1 MPRLRRFSAADFRYT
16 EKVNNESRQ
25 LLWLVLF
32 RLTRSFAA
40 GIIVLVLPYYVL
52 QDLRRGSFLLGL
64 LYTAATFGTAAFA
77 LLFGYLTDL
86 WGRKGTLLLAGALLP
101 AGALLAVSSSRLV
114 LLFAG
119 AILGGFSAT
128 GSRAAGSVGG
138 AAQPIQSALI
148 AELTTIRNRTF
159 WFSLFTFLSGI
170 FGAAG
175 ILAASALSA
184 RNGFLVALIVSGAGL
199 FFLLPVDAAPNGEKK
214 RIGSRRV
221 IGKFSLTAAVNGLS
235 QGIIMP
241 FLIPFF
247 VLIYHVPKS
256 SMSVYGFG
264 SELVAAVAILIAPP
278 LERRFGFVKAVAVTR
293 GLGAV
298 LLLLL
303 PWTRILNLALII
315 YMLTPALRVLAVP
328 AQQTALTAMV
338 RKAEMGRA
346 LAMNQ
351 VARLAASGGAV
362 SLTGYMFETSEIAL
376 PFYAYAALVAVS
388 LAMYFQFFG
397 ANPQVSSE

>member
-1 MPRLRRFSAADFRYT
+1 M
-16 EKVNNESRQ
+16 NHESRQ

-40 GIIVLVLPYYVL
+40 GIIVLILPYYVL
-52 QDLRRGSFLLGL
+52 QDLRRGAFLLGL
-64 LYTAATFGTAAFA
+64 LYTAATFGTAGFA
-77 LLFGYLTDL
+77 LLFGFLTDL

-101 AGALLAVSSSRLV
+101 AGALLAFSSSSLAF
-114 LLFAG
+114 LFAG

-138 AAQPIQSALI
+138 AAQPIQSAII
-148 AELTTIRNRTF
+148 AEFTTIRNRTF
-159 WFSLFTFLSGI
+159 WFSLFTFLSGV

-175 ILAASALSA
+175 MLAARLFSAHNA
-184 RNGFLVALIVSGAGL
+184 FLVALISSAAGL
-199 FFLLPVDAAPNGEKK
+199 VFLLPVHPAQSGEKK
-214 RIGSRRV
+214 RVRSRRV

-235 QGIIMP
+235 QGVIMP

-264 SELVAAVAILIAPP
+264 SELVAAVAILIAPL
-278 LERRFGFVKAVAVTR
+278 LERRFGFVKSVAFTR
-293 GLGAV
+293 GLGAA

-303 PWTRILNLALII
+303 PWTRMLTLALII

-338 RKAEMGRA
+338 RKDEMGRA

-351 VARLAASGGAV
+351 VARLTASGGAV
-362 SLTGYMFETSEIAL
+362 TLTGYMFETAEMAL
-376 PFYAYAALVAVS
+376 PFYAYAALTAMS

-397 ANPQVSSE
+397 ANPQMSPE

>member
-1 MPRLRRFSAADFRYT
+1 VSHD
-16 EKVNNESRQ
+16 SRQ

-52 QDLRRGSFLLGL
+52 QDLHYTPLVLGL

-101 AGALLAVSSSRLV
+101 LGAFLAFSSARLP

-138 AAQPIQSALI
+138 AAQPIQSAVI
-148 AELTTIRNRTF
+148 SGLTTIRNRTF
-159 WFSLFTFLSGI
+159 WFSLFTFLSGVL
-170 FGAAG
+170 GAAG
-175 ILAASALSA
+175 MLAARLMSA
-184 RNGFLVALIVSGAGL
+184 RGGFLAALIASAAGVL
-199 FFLLPVDAAPNGEKK
+199 FLIPVKPVDNRGERK
-214 RIGSRRV
+214 RLQSRKI
-221 IGKFSLTAAVNGLS
+221 IGKFSMTAAVNGLS
-235 QGIIMP
+235 QGIVMP

-247 VLIYHVPKS
+247 VLVYHTPKS
-256 SMSVYGFG
+256 QMSVYGFG
-264 SELVAAVAILIAPP
+264 SELVAAAAILVAPS
-278 LERRFGFVKAVAVTR
+278 LERRFGFVKSVAFTR
-293 GLGAV
+293 GVGAA

-303 PWTRILNLALII
+303 PWVRIFVLSIVI
-315 YMLTPALRVLAVP
+315 YMLTPALRVVAVP

-338 RKAEMGRA
+338 KKDEMGRA

-351 VARLAASGGAV
+351 VARLSASGGAV
-362 SLTGYMFETSEIAL
+362 ALTGYMFEAAEIAV
-376 PFYAYAALVAVS
+376 PFYIYAALTCVS
-388 LAMYFQFFG
+388 LAMYFRFFG
-397 ANPQVSSE
+397 ANPELSSE

>member
-1 MPRLRRFSAADFRYT
+1 MN
-16 EKVNNESRQ
+16 VNNESRQ

-40 GIIVLVLPYYVL
+40 GMIVLILPYYVL
-52 QDLRRGSFLLGL
+52 QDLHYGPFVLGL
-64 LYTAATFGTAAFA
+64 VYTAATIGTAGFA
-77 LLFGYLTDL
+77 LLFGFLTDL
-86 WGRKGTLLLAGALLP
+86 WGRKGTLFLAGALLP
-101 AGALLAVSSSRLV
+101 IGSLVAFSSNTLAF
-114 LLFAG
+114 LFVG

-138 AAQPIQSALI
+138 AAQPIQSAVI
-148 AELTTIRNRTF
+148 AEFTTVGNRTF

-170 FGAAG
+170 CGAAG
-175 ILAASALSA
+175 MLAARIFSA
-184 RNGFLVALIVSGAGL
+184 REGFLVALIASGAGL
-199 FFLLPVDAAPNGEKK
+199 FFLLPVHPTNNGERT
-214 RIGSRRV
+214 RIRSHGV

-247 VLIYHVPKS
+247 VLVYHTPKKT
-256 SMSVYGFG
+256 MSFYGFG
-264 SELVAAVAILIAPP
+264 SELVAAVAILIAPQ
-278 LERRFGFVKAVAVTR
+278 LERRFGFVKSVALTR

-303 PWTRILNLALII
+303 PWTRIFILAAII

-328 AQQTALTAMV
+328 AQQTAFTAMV
-338 RKAEMGRA
+338 KRGEMGRA

-351 VARLAASGGAV
+351 VARLAASSGAV
-362 SLTGYMFETSEIAL
+362 TLTGYIFETAEIAL
-376 PFYAYAALVAVS
+376 PFYAYAVLVGVS

-397 ANPQVSSE
+397 ANPEVRAE